1 MPIVNNP
8 LLASDDLNARERR
21 WIFQVMGRVKPGV
34 TPAQAIA
41 DLNSIGAELEKTYP
55 KQVGKMTFSL
65 ARPNLYGDYLGKPV
79 KAFLAGLM
87 LLAGLILL
95 AACANLG
102 SLFSARATDRAK
114 EIALRLALGS
124 NRRRILRGLFTEA
137 VLVSLVGG
145 TVGLL
150 GSIALLRALSAWQ
163 PFPRWPIHVPVNPDS
178 RVYLIALLLTLACGF
193 FFGAVPVRQILR
205 TNPYEIVKAGTTGRA
220 GGRLSVRD
228 ILLVAQVA
236 ICAVLVTAS
245 MVAVRG
251 LTRSLHDD
259 YGFQMQN
266 TLLVDT
272 DLSMAGY
279 IGERVPAMQKRM
291 LEALETIP
299 GVESVG
305 LSNNVPLGDGS
316 EETTVFTET
325 TTDLRPRE
333 CRGADH

>member
-1 MPIVNNP
+1 MVLSYAFWHTHFQDDRSVVGRVVQVDRHPFTIIGVAPPEFAGTLLFFNPDFYVPIVDNP

-65 ARPNLYGDYLGKPV
+65 ARPNFYGDYLGKPV

-137 VLVSLVGG
+137 VLVSLAGRHGG
-145 TVGLL
+145 PAGQH
-150 GSIALLRALSAWQ
+150 RAAAR
-163 PFPRWPIHVPVNPDS
+163 P
-178 RVYLIALLLTLACGF
+178 
-193 FFGAVPVRQILR
+193 
-205 TNPYEIVKAGTTGRA
+205 
-220 GGRLSVRD
+220 
-228 ILLVAQVA
+228 
-236 ICAVLVTAS
+236 
-245 MVAVRG
+245 
-251 LTRSLHDD
+251 
-259 YGFQMQN
+259 
-266 TLLVDT
+266 
-272 DLSMAGY
+272 
-279 IGERVPAMQKRM
+279 ERVA
-291 LEALETIP
+291 AI
-299 GVESVG
+299 S
-305 LSNNVPLGDGS
+305 PL
-316 EETTVFTET
+316 
-325 TTDLRPRE
+325 
-333 CRGADH
+333 ADACSR